1 MSFDLNDEQRAF
13 RDVMHGFVDSR
24 ITPHAAHYDREQI
37 YPQESWDACREMEL
51 PSVWVPETYGGS
63 GGDMVTQAIMIE
75 EIARG
80 CASTSVTMLISKLAM
95 LPIMNFASEEIKQQY
110 LPRFAT
116 GEIQGSYCLSEAD
129 AGSDVASMRCRAV
142 RDGDDYVLNGSKFW
156 ITNAGVSDTY
166 TVFAST
172 NLDLKSRGITC
183 FLVEKG
189 PGVEFPKFE
198 DKLGLRASPTGEV
211 VFDNV
216 RVPLSHRIGEEGD
229 GFMIAMHTLARSRP
243 TIGAQAVGISQGA
256 IDFAGNYMQGRK
268 AFGAPISDLQGLR
281 FMLADMAIRN
291 EAARALVYRACAI
304 IDAGDPDG
312 ELGYIGAAAKS
323 FASDTAMSVT
333 TDAVQLLG
341 GYGFT
346 KEFPVE
352 RFMRDAKITQIY
364 EGTNQVQ
371 RIVVAKH
378 LLK

>member
-1 MSFDLNDEQRAF
+1 
-13 RDVMHGFVDSR
+13 
-24 ITPHAAHYDREQI
+24 
-37 YPQESWDACREMEL
+37 
-51 PSVWVPETYGGS
+51 
-63 GGDMVTQAIMIE
+63 MIE

-129 AGSDVASMRCRAV
+129 AGSDVAAMRCRAV

-189 PGVEFPKFE
+189 PGVQFPKFE

-216 RVPLSHRIGEEGD
+216 RVPMSHRIGEEGE
-229 GFMIAMHTLARSRP
+229 GFKIAMHTLARSRP

-256 IDFAGNYMQGRK
+256 IDFAGTYMQGRK

-291 EAARALVYRACAI
+291 EAARSLVYRACAI

-378 LLK
+378 LLT